1 MPSISAIVLTYNRKD
16 LLTRCV
22 DAIRAQTFAC
32 NRIIVVDNGS
42 TDGTAEW
49 VTERFGETVEL
60 YRLPQNTG
68 ASGGFSMAMRI
79 GYEQGDEQIW
89 VMDDDVVPQPD
100 ALERLVAADEFL
112 TSHGIQAPF
121 VISDARTPEGKL
133 TNVPEIDLT
142 ARNDLAYQTWPAFL
156 ERSLVPV
163 RRATFVSILIKRD
176 TLKRHG
182 VPIAQMFMWSEDTE
196 YTMRITRQQSGYLV
210 GDSRVLHIRA
220 APGVIDIRTERDPV
234 RIGWHY
240 FRQRNRAY
248 VARRFYGGRRAAVRQ
263 FIKATKVSLD
273 LLRHGEG
280 RKARIMLSGSWAGL
294 FFNPKI
300 DGVDEQVDINQL
312 RVTPASKPRR
322 AGKRSSR
329 QK

>member
-1 MPSISAIVLTYNRKD
+1 MPSVSAVVLTYNRKE
-16 LLTRCV
+16 LLSECLA
-22 DAIRAQTFAC
+22 AISEQTFAC

-42 TDGTAEW
+42 SDGTAEW
-49 VTERFGETVEL
+49 VADRFGETIEL

-68 ASGGFSMAMRI
+68 ASGGFNMAMRI
-79 GYEQGDEQIW
+79 GYERGDDLIW
-89 VMDDDVVPQPD
+89 VMDDDVVPGPE
-100 ALERLVAADEFL
+100 ALERLIAADDFL
-112 TSHGIQAPF
+112 ADQDIKAPF
-121 VISDARTPEGKL
+121 VISNARTPEGKL
-133 TNVPEIDLT
+133 TNVPQIDL
-142 ARNDLAYQTWPAFL
+142 AAYNDLAYQTWPAFL

-163 RRATFVSILIKRD
+163 RRATFVSILLKRD

-182 VPIAQMFMWSEDTE
+182 FPIAQMFMWSEDTE

-248 VARRFYGGRRAAVRQ
+248 VARRYYGGRKAAVRQ
-263 FIKATKVSLD
+263 FLKATKMSLG
-273 LLRHGEG
+273 LLRRGEAQ
-280 RKARIMLSGSWAGL
+280 KARILLSGSWAGL

-300 DGVDEQVDINQL
+300 DEVDEPVDIDRL
-312 RVTPASKPRR
+312 RVMSVPKQPGRAKPAS
-322 AGKRSSR
+322 S
-329 QK
+329 